1 METIIFKQWALH
13 GKVFANKKIHTNAY
27 IETNLPIR
35 FCLDSTH
42 SKNICTCKHCGNASV
57 QPWLGKWEGQTERL
71 KQSANLAWQAA
82 TYSNIIAVA
91 TSGVCVVVITIIAVV
106 INTICILRFLIDM
119 TLFYETHDAFENQ
132 KIR

>member
-1 METIIFKQWALH
+1 MHMKIKNQNRRLKNVIFESSMETIIFKQWAEK

-27 IETNLPIR
+27 IKTNLPIR

-82 TYSNIIAVA
+82 TYSNIIIAPLLYEIVTCLGQNNNAVRRKNMA
-91 TSGVCVVVITIIAVV
+91 
-106 INTICILRFLIDM
+106 
-119 TLFYETHDAFENQ
+119 
-132 KIR
+132 